1 MADILQGEL
10 ESCKQRS
17 CFHTLTPARQTAF
30 KRIKA
35 EQPKLMMTQINQLV
49 AAEWQA
55 LKQVKTS
62 TIAQPATDL
71 VDKLGS
77 LRL

>member
-10 ESCKQRS
+10 ESCKQQR
-17 CFHTLTPARQTAF
+17 CFHTLTPARQIAF

-35 EQPKLMMTQINQLV
+35 EQPKLTMTQINQLV
-49 AAEWQA
+49 AAEWQV
-55 LKQVKTS
+55 LKQAKIS
-62 TIAQPATDL
+62 NIAQPTTD
-71 VDKLGS
+71 VIDKLGS